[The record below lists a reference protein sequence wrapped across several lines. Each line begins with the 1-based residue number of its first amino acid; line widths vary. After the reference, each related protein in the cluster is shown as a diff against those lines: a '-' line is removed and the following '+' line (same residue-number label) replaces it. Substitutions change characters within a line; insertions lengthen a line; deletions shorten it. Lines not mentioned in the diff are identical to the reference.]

1 MTRTPTRETPF
12 RLTYGTKVVIPV
24 EVGITNIRREMFH
37 KENNDNQLQVNLD
50 CLDEV
55 RDKAFD
61 KMTKYH

>member
-37 KENNDNQLQVNLD
+37 EENNDNQLQVNLD